1 MASKKYTLLALLFV
15 VLQTASF
22 AQGNDW
28 GWDWKD
34 SSKIPAKKM
43 PQHNEFLNNN
53 YPYPAQPR
61 NQWELGFTA
70 GASYIIGDVMP
81 KLGIGGGISLRK
93 SLNHIFS
100 VRGSY
105 LGSINSGDPNS
116 YGLSVGQEK
125 YKTKTHSANLDLVV
139 SLNTLSNY
147 RGNPK
152 TNVYVFGGYA
162 LIGSQVT
169 VTHANGVEN
178 IFYGIGQ
185 PNSQNGLLTTIF
197 GDQVNGRKGWSV
209 MQGFTTGGGIAFK
222 LSNKV
227 NIGLEQ
233 RLTFISPGYDY
244 SDGNKDGNSNDFYS
258 YTGAR
263 VNINIGSTSKRVQPL
278 YWINPNNFVYNEL
291 NKPQHMKM
299 PKVKLDDADADGVTD
314 QFDLEPNTPAGAK
327 VDSRGRAVDTDGDGI
342 PDYKDKEILT
352 SQKCFPVN
360 NEGVGTCPEP
370 PCCKELRDEITKMK
384 ENGWNDKKDEC
395 EVGELPSIQ
404 FKGNSKLTKDAQ
416 AVLVT
421 VAQKINANPTCKIR
435 VVGYGS
441 TDKKSQQSSW
451 EKVNAVIKYLVEKQ
465 GVAESRFIFTY
476 GQDGDVN
483 SVDLQGTTEEGPNT
497 VPAPHPNL
505 KSKN

>member
-1 MASKKYTLLALLFV
+1 
-15 VLQTASF
+15 
-22 AQGNDW
+22 
-28 GWDWKD
+28 
-34 SSKIPAKKM
+34 M

-197 GDQVNGRKGWSV
+197 GNTVNGRKGWAV

-222 LSNKV
+222 LNNKV
-227 NIGLEQ
+227 NLGLEQ
-233 RLTFISPGYDY
+233 RLTFISQDMTILMELKMVTVTIFTVTLVLVLILTLVVLLREY
-244 SDGNKDGNSNDFYS
+244 NL
-258 YTGAR
+258 YTG
-263 VNINIGSTSKRVQPL
+263 L
-278 YWINPNNFVYNEL
+278 
-291 NKPQHMKM
+291 
-299 PKVKLDDADADGVTD
+299 
-314 QFDLEPNTPAGAK
+314 
-327 VDSRGRAVDTDGDGI
+327 
-342 PDYKDKEILT
+342 ILT
-352 SQKCFPVN
+352 
-360 NEGVGTCPEP
+360 T
-370 PCCKELRDEITKMK
+370 L
-384 ENGWNDKKDEC
+384 
-395 EVGELPSIQ
+395 
-404 FKGNSKLTKDAQ
+404 
-416 AVLVT
+416 
-421 VAQKINANPTCKIR
+421 
-435 VVGYGS
+435 
-441 TDKKSQQSSW
+441 
-451 EKVNAVIKYLVEKQ
+451 
-465 GVAESRFIFTY
+465 FTM
-476 GQDGDVN
+476 
-483 SVDLQGTTEEGPNT
+483 S
-497 VPAPHPNL
+497 
-505 KSKN
+505 

>member
-162 LIGSQVT
+162 L
-169 VTHANGVEN
+169 
-178 IFYGIGQ
+178 
-185 PNSQNGLLTTIF
+185 
-197 GDQVNGRKGWSV
+197 K
-209 MQGFTTGGGIAFK
+209 
-222 LSNKV
+222 
-227 NIGLEQ
+227 
-233 RLTFISPGYDY
+233 IS
-244 SDGNKDGNSNDFYS
+244 F
-258 YTGAR
+258 
-263 VNINIGSTSKRVQPL
+263 
-278 YWINPNNFVYNEL
+278 
-291 NKPQHMKM
+291 M
-299 PKVKLDDADADGVTD
+299 
-314 QFDLEPNTPAGAK
+314 
-327 VDSRGRAVDTDGDGI
+327 
-342 PDYKDKEILT
+342 
-352 SQKCFPVN
+352 
-360 NEGVGTCPEP
+360 
-370 PCCKELRDEITKMK
+370 
-384 ENGWNDKKDEC
+384 
-395 EVGELPSIQ
+395 
-404 FKGNSKLTKDAQ
+404 
-416 AVLVT
+416 VLVNQT
-421 VAQKINANPTCKIR
+421 HKMVC
-435 VVGYGS
+435 
-441 TDKKSQQSSW
+441 
-451 EKVNAVIKYLVEKQ
+451 
-465 GVAESRFIFTY
+465 
-476 GQDGDVN
+476 
-483 SVDLQGTTEEGPNT
+483 
-497 VPAPHPNL
+497 
-505 KSKN
+505 